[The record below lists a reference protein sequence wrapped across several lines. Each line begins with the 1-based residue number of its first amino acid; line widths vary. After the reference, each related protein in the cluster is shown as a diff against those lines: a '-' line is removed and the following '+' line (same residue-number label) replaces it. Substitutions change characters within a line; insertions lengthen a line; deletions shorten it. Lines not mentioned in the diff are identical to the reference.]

1 MTTSNMGG
9 IDFSQ
14 YMSWRKVTAPTG
26 AVYYAVP
33 GTGYVYDPFL
43 SASKGRPVLWTN
55 PQPSVDEKKKIEDER
70 QAQIDLVKRQ
80 SSPVGQ
86 LLPVVGAAGGT
97 IGAKYAIDALGPA
110 TNVAKLEEAKAAAE
124 LAKLSGT
131 SQAVTPAAE
140 AFTQGAGLAS
150 QGGAVPIQS
159 LANGGVLMSDGS
171 VTTASALESTGSA
184 PVAAGA
190 PVSTLSQG
198 LGALGVAAGAYGAY
212 KGFEDKNPLTAGMGG
227 AGIGL
232 GLNSLGYALGPWGWA
247 ASLAIPAGLA
257 LANKLG
263 DKDMWKTE
271 RDRLNK
277 LKEGGAFIPDS
288 ILETM
293 PSRGRTKEELVA
305 FEQAKQDA
313 GQWANT
319 EFAGSRNESALKPQD
334 IWGYSAFAEKDPQ
347 WFARSEAERLATAQ
361 RVLDAGAVQEHHGTI
376 DIDWSK
382 VGDPTAEVQ
391 PTTPPGTAPVQTRSS
406 TLSPG
411 IGLDGQRIGQQL
423 SQRMNRRR

>member
-1 MTTSNMGG
+1 MTTSNLGG
-9 IDFSQ
+9 VDFSE
-14 YMSWRKVTAPTG
+14 YMNWRKITAPTG
-26 AVYYAVP
+26 AIYYVVP

-55 PQPSVDEKKKIEDER
+55 PQPSVDEKKKVEDER

-80 SSPVGQ
+80 ASLAGQ
-86 LLPVVGAAGGT
+86 LLPVVGPAAGT

-110 TNVAKLEEAKAAAE
+110 TNVEKLAEAKAAAD
-124 LAKLSGT
+124 LSNLGGVA
-131 SQAVTPAAE
+131 QATTPATE

-150 QGGAVPIQS
+150 QAGEAVGVQS
-159 LANGGVLMSDGS
+159 LNNGGVLMSDGS
-171 VTTASALESTGSA
+171 VTTASALESGASSA
-184 PVAAGA
+184 PAVAPSA
-190 PVSTLSQG
+190 LSQG

-271 RDRLNK
+271 RDKLNK
-277 LKEGGAFIPDS
+277 LKESGTYIPDE
-288 ILETM
+288 ILQGM
-293 PSRGRTKEELVA
+293 PSRGRTKEELLG
-305 FEQAKQDA
+305 FEQAKIDA
-313 GQWANT
+313 GQYGNT
-319 EFAGSRNESALKPQD
+319 TFAGSRKESDLTPQD

-347 WFARSEAERLATAQ
+347 WFQRSEAERLSTAQ
-361 RVLDAGAVQEHHGTI
+361 RALDSGAVQEHHGTI

-382 VGDPTAEVQ
+382 MGDGSAAEVQ
-391 PTTPPGTAPVQTRSS
+391 AATPPGTAPVRSS
-406 TLSPG
+406 TRSPG
-411 IGLDGQRIGQQL
+411 IDLNGNRIGQQL
-423 SQRMNRRR
+423 AQRMNGRR